1 MLSREIGLKF
11 LGEVGSF
18 PGFDRVIIGALSI
31 SGGREEEE
39 AASLHTWARKGAKV
53 VLNFL

>member
-39 AASLHTWARKGAKV
+39 AASLHT
-53 VLNFL
+53 